1 MRIAID
7 LRSLQTKN
15 VSGVENYTSHLL
27 EHLLA
32 LDKTNQ
38 YVFFYNALKAETPD
52 HLSYVNA
59 TNVRTRIP
67 NKLFNFSIRAFGRPY
82 LEKLTGDFDIV
93 FLPNVNHVAHGPGK
107 KTVITVHD
115 LSPFIFPEF
124 HSPKHRLWHAIL
136 NTKKVYEQADA
147 LISVSEFTKND
158 LISHFGIPEH
168 KIHVV
173 HPGVDHESLQSRVSQ
188 DELRHVRNVY
198 GLPTNFLLFLSTLEP
213 RKNVKGLIKA
223 FEQVNSDAHLLL
235 VGKPGWKHKEIFSLI
250 NDSKKRKLI
259 SYLGYVNEAD
269 KPALISLAQAVVY
282 PSFYEGFG
290 FVPLEAMSLGTP
302 VLTSQVS
309 SIPEVVSN
317 AALLINPY
325 NHNDLVFAISEILS
339 NENLRTKLISQG
351 RAQAMRYQWDISAQ
365 KTLAVFEQLS

>member
-147 LISVSEFTKND
+147 LISVSEFTKM
-158 LISHFGIPEH
+158 I
-168 KIHVV
+168 
-173 HPGVDHESLQSRVSQ
+173 
-188 DELRHVRNVY
+188 
-198 GLPTNFLLFLSTLEP
+198 
-213 RKNVKGLIKA
+213 
-223 FEQVNSDAHLLL
+223 
-235 VGKPGWKHKEIFSLI
+235 
-250 NDSKKRKLI
+250 
-259 SYLGYVNEAD
+259 
-269 KPALISLAQAVVY
+269 
-282 PSFYEGFG
+282 
-290 FVPLEAMSLGTP
+290 
-302 VLTSQVS
+302 
-309 SIPEVVSN
+309 
-317 AALLINPY
+317 
-325 NHNDLVFAISEILS
+325 
-339 NENLRTKLISQG
+339 
-351 RAQAMRYQWDISAQ
+351 
-365 KTLAVFEQLS
+365 